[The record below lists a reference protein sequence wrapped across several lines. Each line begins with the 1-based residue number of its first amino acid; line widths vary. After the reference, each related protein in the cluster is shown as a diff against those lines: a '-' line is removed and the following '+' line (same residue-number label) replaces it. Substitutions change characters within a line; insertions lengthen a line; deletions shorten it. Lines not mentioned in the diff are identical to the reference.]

1 MLMFLLMSCH
11 SIPSVEGVTGHAA
24 KYFSDSQWRALTK
37 AQLFYLSPHAASFI
51 PIQSLMEDA
60 EPVTNLREIR
70 AAVGEDPKMVK
81 MMEKME
87 IDGDGAGSSGVV
99 FKPSIVI
106 VILIAV
112 IQYIRH

>member
-1 MLMFLLMSCH
+1 
-11 SIPSVEGVTGHAA
+11 
-24 KYFSDSQWRALTK
+24 
-37 AQLFYLSPHAASFI
+37 
-51 PIQSLMEDA
+51 MEDR

-87 IDGDGAGSSGVV
+87 IDDDSAGSSAFV

-106 VILIAV
+106 VILVAV